1 MMTVTWYG
9 LIVIIGIHK
18 THQHGY
24 LADPPQRSSV
34 WRENPDAPVNYN
46 DNQLYCGGRENMRLH
61 GGKCGTCGDP
71 YQGPRENEA
80 GGKYARGIITRKYPS
95 YKRKLPVKI
104 VLTAYHKGYYEFKI
118 CSHNNPNSAVSQRCL
133 DRHPLRIVEG
143 SRRYR
148 TRYYPNDSGVHH
160 MTLLLPRDMKCTQC
174 VLQWRYRTG
183 NSWGTNSNGH
193 GCIGCGNQEEF
204 WNCADI
210 QIGYNTR
217 YKDISKTFSH
227 SGDSSDDD
235 SNIQIGYN
243 NVYKDTS
250 QTFPRSG
257 DSSDDYSDNQG
268 HDTLKQAG
276 ITILN
281 HFFSPFDLYSNK
293 HSITSQKDK
302 ITSPKNE
309 ISSLFL
315 QSVNKGNINQKPRKS
330 SMSKLSSVSNF
341 GRTDQKT
348 DQLSKNRILNNVNIG
363 RHQIQKSNILQKY
376 VQDSDISDDSSD
388 IDNVEE
394 SNNIEIDNS
403 FNLQKQNP
411 RNPFPTT
418 KTSEIQNWGQT
429 PTLTVT
435 REPVHPPLSPWYSLF
450 GGNHGNVQVSFV
462 PDHDLKLLHLFGK

>member
-9 LIVIIGIHK
+9 LIIIIGIHK

-24 LADPPQRSSV
+24 LADPPQRSSI

-46 DNQLYCGGRENMRLH
+46 DNQLYCGGRENLRLN

-80 GGKYARGIITRKYPS
+80 GGKYAQGVITRKYPS
-95 YKRKLPVKI
+95 YKRKLPVKV

-118 CSHNNPNSAVSQRCL
+118 CPHNNPHTAVSQRCL

-148 TRYYPNDSGVHH
+148 TRYYPHDSGVHH
-160 MTLLLPRDMKCTQC
+160 MTLLLPRDIKCTQC

-217 YKDISKTFSH
+217 YKDNSKIFPH
-227 SGDSSDDD
+227 SGDSSEDD
-235 SNIQIGYN
+235 S
-243 NVYKDTS
+243 
-250 QTFPRSG
+250 
-257 DSSDDYSDNQG
+257 DNRG

-293 HSITSQKDK
+293 HSITPQKDE

-315 QSVNKGNINQKPRKS
+315 QPVDKRNIYQTPRKS
-330 SMSKLSSVSNF
+330 SISKLSSVSNF
-341 GRTDQKT
+341 GRTGQKT

-363 RHQIQKSNILQKY
+363 RHQTKKSNILQKY
-376 VQDSDISDDSSD
+376 VQDSDTSDDSSD
-388 IDNVEE
+388 IENVVER
-394 SNNIEIDNS
+394 NYIGLDNS
-403 FNLQKQNP
+403 FNLQKQNT

-418 KTSEIQNWGQT
+418 KTSEIQNWSRT

-462 PDHDLKLLHLFGK
+462 PDHDLKLLHLFSK